1 MPNDDYLLEVLG
13 ESDTTEE
20 NQNMNSQEAIKSG
33 SKMGE
38 SQGEFGLEDDIDDFF
53 DFVVIDKE
61 QLEQHMQNRVAKAN
75 KEEKL
80 IKEEE
85 TMKATRSA
93 SVHIR
98 KKRGEEAKDDVNNDE

>member
-1 MPNDDYLLEVLG
+1 
-13 ESDTTEE
+13 
-20 NQNMNSQEAIKSG
+20 
-33 SKMGE
+33 
-38 SQGEFGLEDDIDDFF
+38 
-53 DFVVIDKE
+53 
-61 QLEQHMQNRVAKAN
+61 MQNRVAKAN